1 MWGDHM
7 PADAFLIPGLVAHA
21 AVFPFAGL
29 ADGFA
34 GSDGKETD
42 VAGAGHVVAAPFRA
56 NIVLQGDFVFCPVRI
71 PINYFAP
78 YKFGAGLAGNLGIIY
93 GVEKNGAANRQ
104 FRYFD
109 VRFNDGV
116 RRRIKSIRHVP
127 QNVDK
132 LHGSTSYI
140 EFGRNTFGFTGSPQ
154 PPVAVVR

>member
-1 MWGDHM
+1 MRGDHM
-7 PADAFLIPGLVAHA
+7 TADTFLIPGLVAHA

-29 ADGFA
+29 TDRFT

-42 VAGAGHVVAAPFRA
+42 VAGTGHIVAAPFRA
-56 NIVLQGDFVFCPVRI
+56 NVVLQGDFMLCPVRI
-71 PINYFAP
+71 PINHFP
-78 YKFGAGLAGNLGIIY
+78 SYKLGAGLAGNLGIIY
-93 GVEKNGAANRQ
+93 SVEKNGTSCRQ
-104 FRYFD
+104 FWYFD